1 MKIKKASKR
10 KTAAKAI
17 QYWQIKTGSHDVD
30 YDAVR
35 EFIKRENLLDIQPI
49 TVDEQIDALLR
60 QAVQHESRITRRGR
74 KVRKFGVPR
83 LFSNGEMITLPP
95 TELEYAAPDIA
106 QTVFDANFDNG
117 VSALKRVAI
126 EEDEYNDYN
135 LFGATLPE
143 RDWDLTDVMEDAVST
158 GVYDD
163 SFDESELDDDD
174 DDDDE

>member
-1 MKIKKASKR
+1 MKTKKASKR

-17 QYWQIKTGSHDVD
+17 QYWQNKTGSHDVN

-35 EFIKRENLLDIQPI
+35 EFIKKEKLLDIQPV

-60 QAVQHESRITRRGR
+60 QAVQHETRITRRGK

-83 LFSNGEMITLPP
+83 LFSDGEMITLPP

-106 QTVFDANFDNG
+106 KTIFDANFDNG
-117 VSALKRVAI
+117 VNALKRVAI

-135 LFGATLPE
+135 LFAATLPE
-143 RDWDLTDVMEDAVST
+143 RDWNLSDVIAEAVST
-158 GVYDD
+158 GIYDD
-163 SFDESELDDDD
+163 SFDESDLE
-174 DDDDE
+174 DEDENED

>member
-1 MKIKKASKR
+1 MKAKKASKK

-17 QYWQIKTGSHDVD
+17 QYWQNKTGAHDVD

-35 EFIKRENLLDIQPI
+35 DLIKKEQLLDIQPI
-49 TVDEQIDALLR
+49 SVDEQIDLLLH
-60 QAVQHESRITRRGR
+60 QAVRTETRVTRRGK

-83 LFSNGEMITLPP
+83 LFIEGELITLPP
-95 TELEYAAPDIA
+95 TELEYAKPDVA
-106 QTVFDANFDNG
+106 KNVFDANFNNG
-117 VSALKRVAI
+117 VNALKRVAI

-143 RDWDLTDVMEDAVST
+143 RDWDLHDTMDVAVST

-163 SFDESELDDDD
+163 SFDASELE
-174 DDDDE
+174 DEDEDE